1 MIWPVQGPV
10 TSGFGRRA
18 FWGRHRGV
26 DIQAAQGAPIRAAAT
41 GTVVFSGRQSSYGRV
56 IKIAHSNGLSTIYA
70 HNNTNFVKTNDR
82 VRAGTV
88 IGTVGHTGHA
98 TGNHLHFEIRRKG
111 LAQDPLPLLQR
122 AQWDPILAN
131 RHGDAEPRA
140 RRPMTGG

>member
-1 MIWPVQGPV
+1 LTWPVQGSV

-18 FWGRHRGV
+18 FWGWHRGV

-70 HNNTNFVKTNDR
+70 HNNTNFVKAADQ
-82 VRAGTV
+82 VRAGTI

-111 LAQDPLPLLQR
+111 VAQDPLPLLQR
-122 AQWDPILAN
+122 AQWGPILAS
-131 RHGDAEPRA
+131 RHDSRSHEA